1 MSLRDGGSHFVL
13 GTWEGGRGSTLR
25 GSTLRGSTLRGSL
38 QGVDIEGVDIEGF
51 TSGGRH

>member
-13 GTWEGGRGSTLR
+13 GTWEGGRGVDIE
-25 GSTLRGSTLRGSL
+25 GF
-38 QGVDIEGVDIEGF
+38 DIEGVDIEGF